1 MTPHRLVTTVVPLV
15 LIALLAAAC
24 GGGSGF
30 SDQGGGGGE
39 GEEAQGPAELQLM
52 VASSGPAE
60 DKALRRIVRQY
71 DEQSDNS
78 VKLNVVPEYDT
89 TLQAALA
96 AGDPP
101 DVFFV
106 TDLRLPDLVEAGALQ
121 PAEGKIDGEDDF
133 YPSLKEAFTYNEQ
146 FWAPPKDFST
156 LGLQYNVDMLE
167 EAGVDP
173 PTTWDELAVAAEQLT
188 QGKRVGLVIGPEYP
202 RWGAFMFQAGGAV
215 TNDDFTEMTVDSPAV
230 TTALDYL
237 QQMHDQGH
245 AATQGELDAGWPGEA
260 FGQGKAAMTIEGNW
274 MVGAMDNDFPD
285 INWATTELPAGPE
298 GKGTFAFT
306 VAYAVA
312 ANAKNPEAS
321 FDLVNF
327 LVGEETMLQYTK
339 QFPVMPSRQSLADD
353 WLQAN
358 PDLEPFLKGAEYAH
372 PFQFAPGFQGALDTL
387 NAGIEGLAG
396 GNKDPD
402 QVISETQEAGQQVLG
417 G

>member
-1 MTPHRLVTTVVPLV
+1 MLTVLAVF
-15 LIALLAAAC
+15 ALLAVAC

-30 SDQGGGGGE
+30 QDQAGE
-39 GEEAQGPAELQLM
+39 GEDEAGKAGATAAPAELQLM
-52 VASSGPAE
+52 VSSSGPAE
-60 DKALRRIVRQY
+60 DKALRRIIKTY
-71 DEQSDNS
+71 DDESENT

-121 PAEGKIDGEDDF
+121 AAEGKIEGEDDF
-133 YPSLKEAFTYNEQ
+133 FPSLKEAFTYNGT

-156 LGLQYNVDMLE
+156 LALQYNVDLLK
-167 EAGVDP
+167 EAGVEP
-173 PTTWDELAVAAEQLT
+173 PTTWEELATAAKRLT
-188 QGKRVGLVIGPEYP
+188 KGKTVGLVIGPEYP

-215 TNDDFTEMTVDSPAV
+215 TNDDYTEMTVDSPAV
-230 TTALDYL
+230 KTALDYL
-237 QQMHDQGH
+237 AEMHEKGH
-245 AATQGELDAGWPGEA
+245 AATQSELDAGWPGEA

-274 MVGAMDNDFPD
+274 MVGAMNNDFPD
-285 INWATTELPAGPE
+285 INWATVELPAGPE

-321 FDLVNF
+321 FDLVNY
-327 LVGEETMLQYTK
+327 LVGEEAMLKYTK

-372 PFQFAPGFQGALDTL
+372 PFQFSPGFQGVLDTL
-387 NAGIEGLAG
+387 NSGIEGLAG
-396 GNKDPD
+396 GNKKPE
-402 QVISETQEAGQQVLG
+402 QVISETEEAGQQILG